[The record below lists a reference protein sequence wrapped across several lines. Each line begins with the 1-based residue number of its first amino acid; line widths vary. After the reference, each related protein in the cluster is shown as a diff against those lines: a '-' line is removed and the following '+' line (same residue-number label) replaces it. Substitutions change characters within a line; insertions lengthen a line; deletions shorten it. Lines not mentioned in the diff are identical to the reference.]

1 MRPRTANSNAN
12 PLFLKIAEVQ
22 RLTDKRASQVVEM
35 SPDQK
40 SITQS
45 AISNY
50 FKSPHASAQVP
61 VRRAWEDDSKSIT
74 PTGISNYFKTK
85 AKNLR
90 LSSNGVTPSSGIK
103 VAELIKSGQ
112 TPNLLISTQGRLS
125 SNRIG
130 HAKTPFMPTSN
141 RRSSKAPSTIL
152 MSRDMPT
159 TNRSKSRYSS
169 RIG

>member
-1 MRPRTANSNAN
+1 VIQ
-12 PLFLKIAEVQ
+12 L
-22 RLTDKRASQVVEM
+22 
-35 SPDQK
+35 SPDQR

-61 VRRAWEDDSKSIT
+61 VRRAWEEDVKSIT
-74 PTGISNYFKTK
+74 PTGISNYFKTQ

-112 TPNLLISTQGRLS
+112 TPNLLISTQGKLT
-125 SNRIG
+125 SNRIS

-152 MSRDMPT
+152 MSEPFDMQST
-159 TNRSKSRYSS
+159 KRSKSRYSS